1 MVQLSEAQTIIVT
14 GTVKNEQGKALASA
28 LVQENNT
35 KTATYTDSIGNFNL
49 SVSNKALLLVSC
61 KGYRDEAIS
70 AKDQV
75 MVVLKPG
82 RSSLKKINSLEDPNA
97 TGNISMPLTNASTGY
112 TTTNALTDNS
122 PHPMLTSFT
131 YKEETRGSRYLL
143 DQWAKGYVVDTKDVT
158 IKNDNYAFNYDKITG
173 SLLLTQDKRAAVD
186 VDKDKIKSFTVYNKL
201 DVPITYEIVPA
212 IDNKHFTQ
220 ILSAGNKY
228 KIYKYTQTTF
238 VKSDYH
244 SDGMT
249 SSGNRYDE
257 YVDESTYYVIN
268 LKTAQMQKVALK
280 SKAIKQVFAA
290 DADGVKTYYTE
301 HPDDSIDEAFL
312 KGLGDYLN
320 Q

>member
-1 MVQLSEAQTIIVT
+1 M
-14 GTVKNEQGKALASA
+14 
-28 LVQENNT
+28 
-35 KTATYTDSIGNFNL
+35 
-49 SVSNKALLLVSC
+49 SC
-61 KGYRDEAIS
+61 KGYKDETIN

-75 MVVLKPG
+75 LVVLKPG
-82 RSSLKKINSLEDPNA
+82 QSSLKKINSLEDLNT
-97 TGNISMPLTNASTGY
+97 TGNAFAPLTNTSTGF
-112 TTTNALTDNS
+112 TTTNALSDNS

-143 DQWAKGYVVDTKDVT
+143 DQWTKGYVVDNKGET

-173 SLLLTQDKRAAVD
+173 TLLLTQDRQAAVD
-186 VDKDKIKSFTVYNKL
+186 VDKDKIKSFTVYTKL
-201 DVPITYEIVPA
+201 DVPLTYEIVPA

-257 YVDESTYYVIN
+257 YVDERTYYVVN
-268 LKTAQMQKVALK
+268 LKTAQIQKVALK

-290 DADGVKTYYTE
+290 DADSVKTYYTE